1 MSAKKL
7 LLNAVLLLG
16 LVLAAYLL
24 YRVFSRYSLAEI
36 RASVERLSE
45 SRLSAGLAFAA
56 MSYLCLTVF
65 DWMGLRYAGRPLS
78 YPKAALASFTGLSIG
93 HNLGF
98 AALSSGAVRYRYYS
112 RWGLSGEEVAR
123 VIVFCG
129 ATVGIGLASLCGIV
143 FVSNSQAAA
152 ALIGLPAAGVVALG
166 VGCLVAI
173 GCYLLMTLMIR
184 APLAVWRWRF
194 KMPSFPLAVGQIV
207 VGTLNFMAVAACLQQ
222 LLGADAD
229 FMETATAF
237 VLANVAVLLT
247 HVPGGL
253 GVLEATVTAL
263 IPSASIGALVAFRVI
278 YFVIPLLF
286 GLVSFAL
293 SEIFLRR
300 RQRSAADQTSH
311 ERREAQP
318 QSP

>member
-1 MSAKKL
+1 
-7 LLNAVLLLG
+7 
-16 LVLAAYLL
+16 
-24 YRVFSRYSLAEI
+24 
-36 RASVERLSE
+36 
-45 SRLSAGLAFAA
+45 

-93 HNLGF
+93 HNLGL
-98 AALSSGAVRYRYYS
+98 AALSSGAVRYRCYS

-129 ATVGIGLASLCGIV
+129 ATVGIGLVSLCGIA
-143 FVSNSQAAA
+143 FVSNSRAAA
-152 ALIGLPAAGVVALG
+152 ALIELPAAGVVAIG
-166 VGCLVAI
+166 AGCLAAI
-173 GCYLLMTLMIR
+173 GGYLLLTLVVR
-184 APLAVWRWRF
+184 VPLSVWRWRF
-194 KMPSFPLAVGQIV
+194 RMPAFQLAVGQIV

-222 LLGADAD
+222 LLGPDAH

-263 IPSASIGALVAFRVI
+263 IPSASIGALVASRVT
-278 YFVIPLLF
+278 YFLIPLLF

-293 SEIFLRR
+293 GEIFLRM
-300 RQRSAADQTSH
+300 RQRSTAGQTSH
-311 ERREAQP
+311 ERCETQP
-318 QSP
+318 QSS